1 MNSLAKLSVL
11 SLSVTLA
18 ACSSTSDLLSGDKID
33 YKSATKAPT
42 LEVPPDLTQLSK
54 DTRYVVPGGTVSA
67 AAYQVQQD
75 TKPKGPTN
83 TAISKIG
90 DVQIERDGNQRWLVI
105 DRPADK
111 VWEPVKDFWQES
123 GFALTM
129 DRQDV
134 GIMETDWAENRAKL
148 PQDIIRKTIGKV
160 FDSIYSTG
168 EQDKFRTRIERRPDG
183 KTEIYVSHRGMEE
196 VYSNK
201 EKDSTIWQP
210 RKADPE
216 LETEFLRRIMVKL
229 GVSEEQSKAIAAA
242 PLAPVTTST
251 IGTQNGAPV
260 LQVADPFD
268 RTWRRV
274 GLALDRTGFTVED
287 RDRSQGIY
295 FVRYIDPGQLN
306 KKPDGFFAK
315 IFNRQWP
322 ARHLGQCPAHC
333 EGAGRRHEVS
343 LRRAPVLCA
352 APAPQSSHCKPL
364 QWLFC
369 IHLKQKLPLAR
380 I

>member
-11 SLSVTLA
+11 SLSITLA
-18 ACSSTSDLLSGDKID
+18 ACNSTSDLLAGDKID
-33 YKSATKAPT
+33 YKSATKGPT

-75 TKPKGPTN
+75 NKPKGTSN
-83 TAISKIG
+83 TAVSKIG

-105 DRPADK
+105 DRPADQ

-123 GFALTM
+123 GFSLTIERP
-129 DRQDV
+129 DI

-148 PQDIIRKTIGKV
+148 PQDFIRKSIGKI

-183 KTEIYVSHRGMEE
+183 KSEIYVSHRGMEE

-229 GVSEEQSKAIAAA
+229 GVSDEQSKAIAAA

-251 IGTQNGAPV
+251 MATQNGVPV

-295 FVRYIDPGQLN
+295 FVRYIDPTQLN

-315 IFNRQWP
+315 IFNRNPDAPEPLKYRIQVKSDNS
-322 ARHLGQCPAHC
+322 ASVVSVLNANGQPDTSAN
-333 EGAGRRHEVS
+333 AQRIVK
-343 LRRAPVLCA
+343 VLA
-352 APAPQSSHCKPL
+352 DDMK
-364 QWLFC
+364 
-369 IHLKQKLPLAR
+369 
-380 I
+380 

>member
-1 MNSLAKLSVL
+1 MKNITRLSLLGIAVALSACSVL
-11 SLSVTLA
+11 EN
-18 ACSSTSDLLSGDKID
+18 DKID
-33 YKSATKAPT
+33 YKSAKKGVT
-42 LEVPPDLTQLSK
+42 LEVPPDLTQLNR
-54 DTRYVVPGGTVSA
+54 DTRYNVPGSSVSA
-67 AAYQVQQD
+67 RELQAGQETVTPPLAKAAALTV
-75 TKPKGPTN
+75 
-83 TAISKIG
+83 G
-90 DVQIERDGNQRWLVI
+90 DVAIERDGNQRWLVI

-111 VWEPVKDFWQES
+111 IWEPVKDFWQEN
-123 GFALTM
+123 GFALTIERP
-129 DRQDV
+129 DI

-148 PQDIIRKTIGKV
+148 PQDFIRRSIGKV

-183 KTEIYVSHRGMEE
+183 KTEVYVSHRGMEE

-242 PLAPVTTST
+242 PLAPVSTSKIAT
-251 IGTQNGAPV
+251 AADGSPV
-260 LQVADPFD
+260 LQVSDPFD

-287 RDRSQGIY
+287 RDRSQGVY
-295 FVRYIDPGQLN
+295 FVRYIDPTDLN

-315 IFNRQWP
+315 IFNRNP
-322 ARHLGQCPAHC
+322 D
-333 EGAGRRHEVS
+333 
-343 LRRAPVLCA
+343 APDPIKYRIQVKSEANTSNVTVLNESGKA
-352 APAPQSSHCKPL
+352 DTSANAQR
-364 QWLFC
+364 
-369 IHLKQKLPLAR
+369 ILKVLADDMK
-380 I
+380 

>member
-1 MNSLAKLSVL
+1 MNSLAKLSLL
-11 SLSVTLA
+11 SLSITLA

-33 YKSATKAPT
+33 YKSASKGPT

-54 DTRYVVPGGTVSA
+54 DSRYVVPGGAVSA
-67 AAYQVQQD
+67 NAYQVQQD
-75 TKPKGPTN
+75 SKPKGTSN
-83 TAISKIG
+83 TAVSKIG

-105 DRPADK
+105 DRPADQ
-111 VWEPVKDFWQES
+111 VWEPIKDFWQES
-123 GFALTM
+123 GFALTTERN
-129 DRQDV
+129 DI

-160 FDSIYSTG
+160 FDSVYSTG

-183 KTEIYVSHRGMEE
+183 KTEVYVSHRGMEE
-196 VYSNK
+196 VYANK
-201 EKDSTIWQP
+201 EKDSTVWQP

-242 PLAPVTTST
+242 PQAPVTTST
-251 IGTQNGAPV
+251 IATQNGAPV
-260 LQVADPFD
+260 LQVSDPFD

-295 FVRYIDPGQLN
+295 FVRYIDPTQLN

-315 IFNRQWP
+315 IFNRNPDAPEPIKYRIQVKSDN
-322 ARHLGQCPAHC
+322 ASSVVSVLNAAGQADNS
-333 EGAGRRHEVS
+333 ANAQRIVK
-343 LRRAPVLCA
+343 VLA
-352 APAPQSSHCKPL
+352 DDMK
-364 QWLFC
+364 
-369 IHLKQKLPLAR
+369 
-380 I
+380 

>member
-18 ACSSTSDLLSGDKID
+18 ACSSTSDMLAGDKID
-33 YKSATKAPT
+33 YKGATKAPT

-54 DTRYVVPGGTVSA
+54 DTRYVVPGGAVSA
-67 AAYQVQQD
+67 NAYQVQKDNQ
-75 TKPKGPTN
+75 PKGTTN
-83 TAISKIG
+83 TAVSKIG

-105 DRPADK
+105 DRSAEK

-123 GFALTM
+123 GFSLTTERP
-129 DRQDV
+129 DI

-148 PQDIIRKTIGKV
+148 PQDFIRKSIGKI

-196 VYSNK
+196 VYANK

-242 PLAPVTTST
+242 PLAPVTTSKVA
-251 IGTQNGAPV
+251 TQNGAPV
-260 LQVADPFD
+260 LEVTDPFD

-295 FVRYIDPGQLN
+295 YVRYIDPSQLN
-306 KKPDGFFAK
+306 KKADGFFAK
-315 IFNRQWP
+315 IFNRNPDAPEPLKYRILVKSNNNTSVVSVQN
-322 ARHLGQCPAHC
+322 ASGQPDTSAN
-333 EGAGRRHEVS
+333 AQRIVK
-343 LRRAPVLCA
+343 VLA
-352 APAPQSSHCKPL
+352 DDMK
-364 QWLFC
+364 
-369 IHLKQKLPLAR
+369 
-380 I
+380 

>member
-315 IFNRQWP
+315 IFNRNPDAPEPIKYRIQVKGE
-322 ARHLGQCPAHC
+322 ANASVVSVQNANGQLDTSAN
-333 EGAGRRHEVS
+333 AQRIVK
-343 LRRAPVLCA
+343 VLA
-352 APAPQSSHCKPL
+352 DDMK
-364 QWLFC
+364 
-369 IHLKQKLPLAR
+369 
-380 I
+380 

>member
-11 SLSVTLA
+11 SLSITLA
-18 ACSSTSDLLSGDKID
+18 ACNSTSDLLAGDKID
-33 YKSATKAPT
+33 YKSATKGPT

-54 DTRYVVPGGTVSA
+54 DSRYVVPGGTVSA
-67 AAYQVQQD
+67 AAYQVHQD
-75 TKPKGPTN
+75 NKPKGTAN
-83 TAISKIG
+83 TAAAKVG

-105 DRPADK
+105 DRPADQ

-123 GFALTM
+123 GFALTT
-129 DRQDV
+129 DRADI

-148 PQDIIRKTIGKV
+148 PQDFIRKSIGKV
-160 FDSIYSTG
+160 FDSVYSTG

-229 GVSEEQSKAIAAA
+229 GVSEEQSKAVAAA

-251 IGTQNGAPV
+251 IATQNGAPV
-260 LQVADPFD
+260 LQVTDPFD

-295 FVRYIDPGQLN
+295 FVRYIDPTQLN
-306 KKPDGFFAK
+306 KKADGFFGK
-315 IFNRQWP
+315 LFNRNPDAPEPIKYRIQVKSDN
-322 ARHLGQCPAHC
+322 ATSVVSVLNASGQADNS
-333 EGAGRRHEVS
+333 ANAQRIVK
-343 LRRAPVLCA
+343 VLA
-352 APAPQSSHCKPL
+352 DDMK
-364 QWLFC
+364 
-369 IHLKQKLPLAR
+369 
-380 I
+380 